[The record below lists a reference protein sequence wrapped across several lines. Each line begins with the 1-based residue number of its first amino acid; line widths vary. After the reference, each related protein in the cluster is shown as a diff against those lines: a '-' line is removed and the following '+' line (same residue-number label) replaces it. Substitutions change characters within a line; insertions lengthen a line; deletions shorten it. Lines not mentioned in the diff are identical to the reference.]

1 MLSFERPG
9 PIHII
14 CVSPEGAALA
24 LRLRS
29 FFSEVK
35 IWGNRSFLPEVAP
48 YEGSL
53 REFVGRLWTE
63 SAGIIFIMASGIVV
77 RSIAPYVISKY
88 SDPAVVVV
96 DDAGR
101 FSISLLSG
109 HEGEANRLC
118 TVVSEILA
126 AIPVVTTGTE
136 AKRRVVLGV
145 GCRRGI
151 SPQAVLDAI
160 DGSLA
165 ESGRTRGDVYA
176 LATIDLKA
184 DEPGLLA
191 AARELGV
198 PLRIIPRSRVRAL
211 QEALRD
217 ESFAETV
224 TGVAGVCIPSAI
236 LASPHSSL
244 LLPKRARNGVT
255 VAVAEDTCGV
265 LASDPVDS
273 NT

>member
-1 MLSFERPG
+1 VLSFERPG
-9 PIHII
+9 PLHII
-14 CVSPEGAALA
+14 CVSSEGAALA
-24 LRLRS
+24 LRIRG
-29 FFSEVK
+29 FFPEAR
-35 IWGNRSFLPEVAP
+35 IWGNRPFVPEVSP
-48 YEGSL
+48 YEGQL

-63 SAGIIFIMASGIVV
+63 SAGLIFVMASGIVV
-77 RSIAPYVISKY
+77 RSIAPYVNSKY

-118 TVVSEILA
+118 LVVSEILA
-126 AIPVVTTGTE
+126 ALPVVTTGTE
-136 AKRRVVLGV
+136 AKRRIILGI
-145 GCRRGI
+145 GCRRGASSEVI
-151 SPQAVLDAI
+151 LDSI
-160 DGSLA
+160 DASLA
-165 ESGRTRGDVYA
+165 ESGRSRDDVYA
-176 LATIDLKA
+176 LATIDLKG

-198 PLRIIPRSRVRAL
+198 PLRVIPRSRVRAL

-217 ESFAETV
+217 ETFAETV

-265 LASDPVDS
+265 WASDRVDS